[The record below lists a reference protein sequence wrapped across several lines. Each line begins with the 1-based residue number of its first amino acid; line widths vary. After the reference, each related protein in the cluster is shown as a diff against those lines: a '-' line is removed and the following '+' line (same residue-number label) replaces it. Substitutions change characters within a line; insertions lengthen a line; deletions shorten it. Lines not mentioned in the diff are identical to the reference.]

1 MNKAREYLTKYV
13 IKICT
18 PKTTRAIK
26 VKKEIDLRIIYLVHL
41 FFWSYYKIKSNIF
54 RHAHSAETVTSS
66 ARTDRNRCLWR
77 TKRKKYW
84 GWCWMAAW
92 FPKGKVNMVVVL
104 FFHAACSL
112 RFIGLRVIRCLTRVC
127 VCVIMGIVW
136 INVCNWL
143 STCCLIV
150 TSWGMLFYECDLLG
164 GLVGI
169 MKQYF
174 KKWNMFIS
182 SCILPPYVPPYYP
195 LL

>member
-1 MNKAREYLTKYV
+1 MV
-13 IKICT
+13 
-18 PKTTRAIK
+18 
-26 VKKEIDLRIIYLVHL
+26 
-41 FFWSYYKIKSNIF
+41 
-54 RHAHSAETVTSS
+54 
-66 ARTDRNRCLWR
+66 
-77 TKRKKYW
+77 
-84 GWCWMAAW
+84 AW

-169 MKQYF
+169 MKQYL

-182 SCILPPYVPPYYP
+182 SCILPPYVPPLLPSAVVPAAAPHPP
-195 LL
+195 LSNELVWIRQKNI

>member
-1 MNKAREYLTKYV
+1 MRIHQKQSPAPRALT
-13 IKICT
+13 
-18 PKTTRAIK
+18 
-26 VKKEIDLRIIYLVHL
+26 
-41 FFWSYYKIKSNIF
+41 
-54 RHAHSAETVTSS
+54 ETGVS
-66 ARTDRNRCLWR
+66 
-77 TKRKKYW
+77 
-84 GWCWMAAW
+84 GG
-92 FPKGKVNMVVVL
+92 PKGKSVEVDVEWQHDFLREKVNMAVVL

-169 MKQYF
+169 MKQYLKNETCLF
-174 KKWNMFIS
+174 HLVFCHLMS
-182 SCILPPYVPPYYP
+182 PPTTLYCSPGQDDEKGIRNDVGR
-195 LL
+195 